1 MLMTRLRRM
10 TSKEA
15 EGTAVELQQI
25 REGCDVRF
33 TEESTSTGPQ
43 VTSLVV
49 QWLRLCTCTARD
61 PGSTPDQGTRIP
73 QAEAKNKT
81 KQN

>member
-1 MLMTRLRRM
+1 M
-10 TSKEA
+10 
-15 EGTAVELQQI
+15 
-25 REGCDVRF
+25 RF
-33 TEESTSTGPQ
+33 IEESTSTGPQ

-61 PGSTPDQGTRIP
+61 PGSTPDQGTRIS

-81 KQN
+81 KQNKTEVSILEDC